1 VWVDQA
7 EKNRDIF
14 EKGVLP
20 RFERLGPKVYSYRY
34 YAKKD
39 KTFKLR
45 ALVYSKELYTE
56 LRKIFRDIKSYIDSL
71 SDGEVKKFIAGVMD
85 AEGTVTDR
93 VVIYNKN
100 TRLLRFI
107 QERLDKLGITDS
119 HIYKFGV
126 VHGLQIYRRASLKRL
141 VGEIPSVKLRLRPQ
155 SLTRKA
161 PAGVTNTVKRKSE
174 RMCTLYESWPVQVP
188 KTWVQLG

>member
-1 VWVDQA
+1 MWVDQA

-14 EKGVLP
+14 EQGVLP

-39 KTFKLR
+39 KTYKLR

-56 LRKIFRDIKSYIDSL
+56 LREIFRDMESYIDQL
-71 SDGEVKKFIAGVMD
+71 SDNEVKQFIAGMMD

-93 VVIYNKN
+93 VVIYNKD
-100 TRLLRFI
+100 TKLLQLIQRSLDRL
-107 QERLDKLGITDS
+107 GVTNS

-141 VGEIPSVKLRLRPQ
+141 VGEIPSVRLR
-155 SLTRKA
+155 SRKMA
-161 PAGVTNTVKRKSE
+161 AISD
-174 RMCTLYESWPVQVP
+174 
-188 KTWVQLG
+188 

>member
-1 VWVDQA
+1 MNIDPYLVGFLRGDGSISKRKDGAYAVWVDQA

-14 EKGVLP
+14 RKGVLP

-39 KTFKLR
+39 KTYKFR

-56 LRKIFRDIKSYIDSL
+56 LRKIFRGIKPYIDGL
-71 SDGEVKKFIAGVMD
+71 SERQVKQFIAGMMD

-100 TRLLRFI
+100 TRLLRLI
-107 QERLDKLGITDS
+107 QQRLDQLGVSNS

-126 VHGLQIYRRASLKRL
+126 VYGLQIYRRKSLKSL
-141 VGEIPSVKLRLRPQ
+141 VGEIPSVKLRSRN
-155 SLTRKA
+155 
-161 PAGVTNTVKRKSE
+161 VTTISD
-174 RMCTLYESWPVQVP
+174 
-188 KTWVQLG
+188 

>member
-1 VWVDQA
+1 MWVDQA

-39 KTFKLR
+39 RIYKLR

-56 LRKIFRDIKSYIDSL
+56 LRKIFRDMKSYIDSL
-71 SDGEVKKFIAGVMD
+71 SDEQAKQFIAGVLD

-93 VVIYNKN
+93 VVIYNKK
-100 TRLLRFI
+100 TQSYF
-107 QERLDKLGITDS
+107 DS
-119 HIYKFGV
+119 SNKGWT
-126 VHGLQIYRRASLKRL
+126 SL
-141 VGEIPSVKLRLRPQ
+141 E
-155 SLTRKA
+155 
-161 PAGVTNTVKRKSE
+161 
-174 RMCTLYESWPVQVP
+174 
-188 KTWVQLG
+188 